1 MKITIIDTK
10 VKQSIT
16 VSDLSAEDKTG
27 SYLYLFL
34 LDILH
39 RLMARCVYVRPGG
52 TYVEGNFRFK
62 VSANGVIIRKAEQ
75 WNTAICACNLLACNL
90 LEKGADT
97 VTIEIVEAEK

>member
-1 MKITIIDTK
+1 MKMVIVDIKD
-10 VKQSIT
+10 KQSIT

-39 RLMARCVYVRPGG
+39 RLTARCVYVRPGG
-52 TYVEGNFRFK
+52 TYVEGNFSFK

-75 WNTAICACNLLACNL
+75 WNAAICACNM
-90 LEKGADT
+90 LEEGADT